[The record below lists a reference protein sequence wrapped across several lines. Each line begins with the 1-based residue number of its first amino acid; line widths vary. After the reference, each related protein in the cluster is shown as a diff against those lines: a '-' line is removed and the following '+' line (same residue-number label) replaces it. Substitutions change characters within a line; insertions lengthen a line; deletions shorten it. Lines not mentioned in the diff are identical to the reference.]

1 MKYLKLI
8 RFENLI
14 SMVLIQY
21 LIRYSLII
29 PTFGQ
34 ENTIG
39 NIDFC
44 FLVFSMILVAAGAYV
59 INDYFDIQVDKENCN
74 KKVLVGRSI
83 KRRIALILHIL
94 FTSLG
99 LILGTY
105 ISFKLKYPI
114 IAIIL
119 ILSAYLLWQY
129 SLHIKRQLF
138 KGNLL
143 VAILSALFVFS
154 LASIELLSKLM
165 HPSTKEVLF
174 ILCIYSTFAFNSS
187 LIHQI
192 TNDLNTVIG
201 DKKFNIKTL
210 ATEWGIAK
218 TKEFVKWLSMTTV
231 FMIISISIY
240 KFNTH
245 LPALIYAFTLL
256 IFPLCILN
264 ILTFKA
270 SISKDYNRISKLNKF
285 IIFNGIISLFF
296 FMK

>member
-1 MKYLKLI
+1 
-8 RFENLI
+8 
-14 SMVLIQY
+14 MVLIQY
-21 LIRYSLII
+21 LIRYTII

-34 ENTIG
+34 ENTVG

-44 FLVFSMILVAAGAYV
+44 FLVFSMILLLQELMLLMITLTYK
-59 INDYFDIQVDKENCN
+59 YKENCN

-94 FTSLG
+94 FTSHG

-105 ISFKLKYPI
+105 MSFKLKYPI
-114 IAIIL
+114 IAIVL

-174 ILCIYSTFAFNSS
+174 ILCMYSTFAFNSS

-192 TNDLNTVIG
+192 TNDLNTVNG

-210 ATEWGIAK
+210 ATE
-218 TKEFVKWLSMTTV
+218 
-231 FMIISISIY
+231 
-240 KFNTH
+240 
-245 LPALIYAFTLL
+245 
-256 IFPLCILN
+256 
-264 ILTFKA
+264 
-270 SISKDYNRISKLNKF
+270 
-285 IIFNGIISLFF
+285 
-296 FMK
+296 